1 MDNADVVIVLTT
13 WPAASD
19 PAPLATALVTE
30 RLAVCVNVLAEMES
44 VFTWRGEVQRE
55 RERQV
60 LIKTTRPRLQ
70 AVERR
75 LAQLHPYDVPEFL
88 VFDAAGGSEAYIAWV
103 RGSTE

>member
-30 RLAVCVNVLAEMES
+30 RLAACVNVLAEMES

-70 AVERR
+70 AVEQR
-75 LAQLHPYDVPEFL
+75 LAQLHPYDVPELL

-103 RGSTE
+103 RDSTE